1 MGEAIFSA
9 GEATVMIFGQQ
20 LVWRQLNRSVAR
32 NALLGLLLLALSI
45 TSCSK
50 SVSADNPVN
59 ADLEKQVLEIIR
71 KHPEVILE
79 SVEKYQRE
87 QQQQQSAAR
96 EKIVSQI
103 TSNPGAIVGKS
114 PKRGTGKVVLV
125 EFSDFQCPY
134 CAKAHDSVEQF
145 VNKRS
150 ADVTLVYKHLPLT
163 QIHNEAMPAAQAA
176 WAAQQQNKFWEFHD
190 ALFANQAKLGT
201 AFYQETAKKLGLD
214 GAKFDHDRGSAAAK
228 SAVEADVQLA
238 RSLELNGTPTFIMNG
253 QLFSG
258 AVPVEEFEKRLA
270 TKEK

>member
-1 MGEAIFSA
+1 
-9 GEATVMIFGQQ
+9 MIFWQQ
-20 LVWRQLNRSVAR
+20 LHRSMAR
-32 NALLGLLLLALSI
+32 NALLGILLLTLSI

-59 ADLEKQVLEIIR
+59 ADLEKQVLEILR

-79 SVEKYQRE
+79 SVEKYQRK

-96 EKIVSQI
+96 EKTISQI
-103 TSNPGAIVGKS
+103 TSNPSAIVGKS
-114 PKRGTGKVVLV
+114 PKRGTGKVLLI

-134 CAKAHDSVEQF
+134 CAKAHTNVGQF
-145 VNKRS
+145 IRKRS

-163 QIHNEAMPAAQAA
+163 QIHAEAMPAAQAA

-190 ALFANQAKLGT
+190 ALFANQDKLGN
-201 AFYQETAKKLGLD
+201 AFYQEVAKKLGLD
-214 GAKFDHDRGSAAAK
+214 MAKFDRDRNSAAAK
-228 SAVEADVQLA
+228 SAIEADVKLA
-238 RSLELNGTPTFIMNG
+238 RSLELNGTPAFMMNG

-258 AVPVEEFEKRLA
+258 AVPVEELEQRLA

>member
-1 MGEAIFSA
+1 MNF
-9 GEATVMIFGQQ
+9 
-20 LVWRQLNRSVAR
+20 WRQLNRSVTR
-32 NALLGLLLLALSI
+32 NALLGLLLLTLSI

-59 ADLEKQVLEIIR
+59 ADLEKQVLEILR

-79 SVEKYQRE
+79 SVDKYQRE

-96 EKIVSQI
+96 EKAVSQI
-103 TSNPGAIVGKS
+103 TSNPSTIVGKS
-114 PKRGTGKVVLV
+114 PKRGNGKVVLV

-134 CAKAHDSVEQF
+134 CAKARDSVEQF
-145 VNKRS
+145 IGKRS

-190 ALFANQAKLGT
+190 ALFSNQDKLGNT
-201 AFYQETAKKLGLD
+201 FYQATAKKLGLD
-214 GAKFDHDRGSAAAK
+214 GAKFDRDRNSPAAK
-228 SAVEADVQLA
+228 SAIEADVKLA
-238 RSLELNGTPTFIMNG
+238 QSLELNGTPTFIMNG

-258 AVPVEEFEKRLA
+258 AVPVEEFEKRLT
-270 TKEK
+270 TKAK

>member
-1 MGEAIFSA
+1 MGEAIFPA

-20 LVWRQLNRSVAR
+20 LIWRQFNRSVAR
-32 NALLGLLLLALSI
+32 RALLGLLLLTLSI

-50 SVSADNPVN
+50 SVSADSPIN
-59 ADLEKQVLEIIR
+59 ADLEKQVLEILR

-79 SVEKYQRE
+79 SVDKYQRE

-96 EKIVSQI
+96 DKAVSQVAG
-103 TSNPGAIVGKS
+103 NPSAIIGKS
-114 PKRGTGKVVLV
+114 PKRGNGKTILI

-134 CAKAHDSVEQF
+134 CAKAHTNVQEF
-145 VNKRS
+145 IRKRS

-163 QIHNEAMPAAQAA
+163 QIHPEAQPAAQAA

-190 ALFANQAKLGT
+190 ALFANQDKLGN

-214 GAKFDHDRGSAAAK
+214 LAKFDRDRASDAAK
-228 SAVEADVQLA
+228 KAVEADVKLA

-258 AVPVEEFEKRLA
+258 AVPVEEFEQRL
-270 TKEK
+270 TRKEK

>member
-1 MGEAIFSA
+1 
-9 GEATVMIFGQQ
+9 MIF
-20 LVWRQLNRSVAR
+20 WRQFHRSVTR
-32 NALLGLLLLALSI
+32 NALLGLLLLTLSI

-59 ADLEKQVLEIIR
+59 ADLEKQVLEILR

-79 SVEKYQRE
+79 SVDKYQRE

-96 EKIVSQI
+96 EKAVSQI
-103 TSNPGAIVGKS
+103 TSNPSAIVGKS
-114 PKRGTGKVVLV
+114 PKRGNGKVVLV

-134 CAKAHDSVEQF
+134 CAKARNSVEQF
-145 VNKRS
+145 ISKRS

-190 ALFANQAKLGT
+190 ALFSNQDKLGT
-201 AFYQETAKKLGLD
+201 AFYQATAKQLGLD
-214 GAKFDHDRGSAAAK
+214 VAKFDRDRNSPAAK
-228 SAVEADVQLA
+228 NAIDADVKLA
-238 RSLELNGTPTFIMNG
+238 QSLELNGTPTFIMNG

-258 AVPVEEFEKRLA
+258 AVPVEEFEKRLT

>member
-1 MGEAIFSA
+1 MGEAIFPA

-32 NALLGLLLLALSI
+32 NALLGLLLVTLSI

-59 ADLEKQVLEIIR
+59 ADLEKQVLEILR

-87 QQQQQSAAR
+87 QQQQQSDAR
-96 EKIVSQI
+96 NQAVSKI
-103 TSNPGAIVGKS
+103 TSNPNAIVGKS
-114 PKRGTGKVVLV
+114 PKRGTGKVILV

-134 CAKAHDSVEQF
+134 CAKARDSVEQF
-145 VNKRS
+145 ISKRS

-190 ALFANQAKLGT
+190 ALFANQDKLGN
-201 AFYQETAKKLGLD
+201 AFYQEAAKKLGLD
-214 GAKFDHDRGSAAAK
+214 MAKFDRDQGSAAAK

-258 AVPVEEFEKRLA
+258 AVPVEEFEKRLT

>member
-9 GEATVMIFGQQ
+9 GEATAMIF
-20 LVWRQLNRSVAR
+20 WRQLNRSMAR
-32 NALLGLLLLALSI
+32 NALLGLLLLSLSI

-50 SVSADNPVN
+50 SVSADNPAN
-59 ADLEKQVLEIIR
+59 ADLEKQVLEILR

-87 QQQQQSAAR
+87 QQQQQSDAR
-96 EKIVSQI
+96 EKTVSQI
-103 TSNPGAIVGKS
+103 AKNPAAIISKS
-114 PKRGTGKVVLV
+114 PKRGTGKVILI

-134 CAKAHDSVEQF
+134 CAKARDSVEQF
-145 VNKRS
+145 ISQRS

-163 QIHNEAMPAAQAA
+163 QIHAEATPAAQAA

-190 ALFANQAKLGT
+190 ALFANQGKLGN

-214 GAKFDHDRGSAAAK
+214 MAKFDRDRSSAAAK
-228 SAVEADVQLA
+228 SAVEADVKLA

-270 TKEK
+270 VQEK

>member
-1 MGEAIFSA
+1 
-9 GEATVMIFGQQ
+9 MIF
-20 LVWRQLNRSVAR
+20 WRQLNRSVAK
-32 NALLGLLLLALSI
+32 NALLGLLLVTLSI

-59 ADLEKQVLEIIR
+59 TDLEKQVLEIIR

-79 SVEKYQRE
+79 SVEKYQRQ

-96 EKIVSQI
+96 DTIVSQI

-114 PKRGTGKVVLV
+114 PKRGQGKTILI

-134 CAKAHDSVEQF
+134 CAKAHDNVQQF

-163 QIHNEAMPAAQAA
+163 QIHSEAMPAAQAA
-176 WAAQQQNKFWEFHD
+176 WAAQQQGEFWEFHD
-190 ALFANQAKLGT
+190 ALFANQDQLGT

-214 GAKFDHDRGSAAAK
+214 AAKFDRDRNSAAAK
-228 SAVEADVQLA
+228 TAIDADVQLA
-238 RSLELNGTPTFIMNG
+238 RSLDLNGTPTFIMNG

-258 AVPVEEFEKRLA
+258 AVPVEEFEKRL
-270 TKEK
+270 K

>member
-1 MGEAIFSA
+1 MVRQYFSA
-9 GEATVMIFGQQ
+9 VEVTVMI
-20 LVWRQLNRSVAR
+20 LWRQLNRSVTK
-32 NALLGLLLLALSI
+32 NALLGLLLLTLSI

-96 EKIVSQI
+96 EQIISQI
-103 TSNPGAIVGKS
+103 ASNPGAIVGKS
-114 PKRGTGKVVLV
+114 PKRGTGKVILV

-134 CAKAHDSVEQF
+134 CAKARDSVDQF
-145 VNKRS
+145 ISQRS
-150 ADVTLVYKHLPLT
+150 AAVTLVYKHLPLT
-163 QIHNEAMPAAQAA
+163 QIHAEAQPAAQAA
-176 WAAQQQNKFWEFHD
+176 WAAQQQGKFWEYHD

-201 AFYQETAKKLGLD
+201 VLYQEIAKKLGLD
-214 GAKFDHDRGSAAAK
+214 LAKFDRDRQSPAAK
-228 SAVEADVQLA
+228 SAIAADVKLA
-238 RSLELNGTPTFIMNG
+238 QSLELNGTPAFIMNG

-258 AVPVEEFEKRLA
+258 AVPVEELEKRLA
-270 TKEK
+270 VKEK